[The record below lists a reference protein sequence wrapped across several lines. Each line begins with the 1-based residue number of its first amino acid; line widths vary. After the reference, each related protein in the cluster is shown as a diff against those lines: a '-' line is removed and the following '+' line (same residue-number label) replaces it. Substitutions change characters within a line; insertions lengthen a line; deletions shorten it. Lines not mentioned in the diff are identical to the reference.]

1 MPAADVNLG
10 NLGRLG
16 RLGKLGNLGRLG
28 RLGKV
33 GKIGKLGGL
42 GKLGNLGDLPP
53 VGGDRAG
60 AYMTCV
66 CAGACA
72 CAGASVKSPPPIFWA
87 RSLSAA
93 GHDTRCGG
101 AIDLLN
107 FCGEFC

>member
-1 MPAADVNLG
+1 VPAADVNLG

-53 VGGDRAG
+53 VGGDRACACVC

-66 CAGACA
+66 CAGARVCA
-72 CAGASVKSPPPIFWA
+72 RVSVKSPPPIFWA
-87 RSLSAA
+87 RSLS
-93 GHDTRCGG
+93 
-101 AIDLLN
+101 
-107 FCGEFC
+107 